1 MADQTHNP
9 DREQQGKDVSGQAQ
23 NGPDEVGKPSPE
35 RPYEM
40 KGPEADQ
47 VRVMHPG
54 PGSPGFRG
62 PAPNVQ
68 RNQEH
73 GRDNRATAE
82 KYANIEEAKITD
94 QEKVREGQRG
104 DLSQEFQKETN
115 PRDR

>member
-1 MADQTHNP
+1 MADQNHDP
-9 DREQQGKDVSGQAQ
+9 DQGQQGKNMDGQAP
-23 NGPDEVGKPSPE
+23 NGPDEGGKPSPE

-62 PAPNVQ
+62 PGPNVQ
-68 RNQEH
+68 HNQEH

-82 KYANIEEAKITD
+82 KYAKIEEAKITD

-104 DLSQEFQKETN
+104 DLGQEFQKETK
-115 PRDR
+115 PLDR